1 MGQTATRKSLA
12 VFWSEP
18 AFAAWGIDFLWV
30 DVAIAAMIRGD
41 WSGFERRLTEGLAAV
56 ARAHA
61 DGVSADD
68 QAVEA
73 AATAFRYDRDL
84 VSGDE
89 ITAWLERA
97 GLSSGDW
104 LAFFSR
110 DLLRRRFDRELD
122 DTVDRHP
129 PSTRHLLETAY
140 AEGICSGVFDDFA
153 RTLAHRLA
161 LAASADQDLLSAD
174 SGPVLPDVERT
185 AARVGHLHQHWIHG
199 HADDEVRRRFALA
212 LRVEEAFQIA
222 AADVT
227 TEDELRSILETRQ
240 IDWTHL
246 TFESLSLA
254 TEHAAREA
262 LLCLTID
269 RLSLDDVSLLARQP
283 VNRAAGFLEDLP
295 AEWRVALLSAE
306 VGHPLGP
313 LPAGDRFDVAIV
325 TAHAAPHLDD
335 PRVRARAERAAV
347 SGAAERAAHACVR
360 WPNPV

>member
-30 DVAIAAMIRGD
+30 DVAVAAMVRGD
-41 WSGFERRLTEGLAAV
+41 WSRFERRLTEGLAAV

-61 DGVSADD
+61 DGLAVED

-89 ITAWLERA
+89 ITAWLDRA
-97 GLSSGDW
+97 GLSTADW
-104 LAFFSR
+104 LAFFTR

-122 DTVDRHP
+122 DTIDQHP
-129 PSTRHLLETAY
+129 PSTRHLLEAAH
-140 AEGICSGVFDDFA
+140 AEGVCSGVFDDLA

-174 SGPVLPDVERT
+174 GGPVLPDMERT
-185 AARVGHLHQHWIHG
+185 AARMGHLHQHWIQG
-199 HADDEVRRRFALA
+199 QADDEVRRRFALA
-212 LRVEEAFQIA
+212 LRVEQAFQVA
-222 AADVT
+222 ASGVT
-227 TEDELRSILETRQ
+227 TEDELHSVLETRQ

-246 TFESLSLA
+246 SVESLSLA

-269 RLSLDDVSLLARQP
+269 QLSLDDVGLLARQP
-283 VNRAAGFLEDLP
+283 VERSAGFLEDLP

-306 VGHPLGP
+306 VGRPIGP
-313 LPAGDRFDVAIV
+313 LTTGDRFDVVIV
-325 TAHAAPHLDD
+325 TAHAAPDLDD

-347 SGAAERAAHACVR
+347 AGAAERAAHVCVR
-360 WPNPV
+360 WPEPV